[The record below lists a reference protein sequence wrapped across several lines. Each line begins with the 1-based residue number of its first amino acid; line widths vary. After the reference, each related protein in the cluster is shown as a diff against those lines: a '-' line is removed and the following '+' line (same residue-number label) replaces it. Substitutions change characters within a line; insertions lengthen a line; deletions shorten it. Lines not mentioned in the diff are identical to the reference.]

1 MPDRRHLLLLLC
13 TTAMV
18 AACSG
23 SPTPG
28 GGGSGDPAPSQS
40 AVTAPS
46 FPAEPVDAATL
57 TAYDMQTPLDLREE
71 AEARDQDGIAVH
83 DVSWISPFGG
93 RVSAWLVVPPG
104 DGPFAGLVYLHGS
117 ETWRDDLLDEAVA
130 MAHAGAVSLVLD
142 APFARTGDDRR
153 PALLAFDD
161 PQAERAMSAQAVVDA
176 RRAYDLLVTRDDV
189 DSDRLG
195 FVGHSWGASLGVVLA
210 AVDPRPTA
218 LVLITGR
225 PSWTG
230 FLRTAD
236 AEWVQRERDRLA
248 AGEWERY
255 LDLMAPLDAM
265 AEIGAV
271 DASRLYLQYGTADDV
286 VPPEVAQE
294 LLDAGAGARSD
305 LYDAGHALDDEA
317 TADRVSWLVERLGLQ
332 PVPQSVLD
340 EVGLP
345 DR

>member
-13 TTAMV
+13 ASVMV

-28 GGGSGDPAPSQS
+28 GGGSGDPTPSQA
-40 AVTAPS
+40 AVIPPS

-57 TAYDMQTPLDLREE
+57 TAYDAQAPLELREE
-71 AEARDQDGIAVH
+71 AEPRDEGGIAVH

-117 ETWRDDLLDEAVA
+117 ETWRDDFLDEAIA

-142 APFARTGDDRR
+142 APFARSGDDRR

-161 PQAERAMSAQAVVDA
+161 PPAERAMTAQAVVDA
-176 RRAYDLLVTRDDV
+176 RRAYDVLAVREDV
-189 DSDRLG
+189 DPDRLG

-210 AVDPRPTA
+210 AVDPRPA
-218 LVLITGR
+218 SLVLITGR

-230 FLRTAD
+230 FLYTAD
-236 AEWVQRERDRLA
+236 AEWVRRERDRLA
-248 AGEWERY
+248 ADEWERY
-255 LDLMAPLDAM
+255 LQLMAPLDAM
-265 AEIGAV
+265 AAIGTV
-271 DASRLYLQYGTADDV
+271 DASRLYLQYGSADDV
-286 VPPEVAQE
+286 VPREVAQE
-294 LLDAGAGARSD
+294 LVEAAAGARSD
-305 LYDAGHALDDEA
+305 FYDAGHALDDEA

-332 PVPQSVLD
+332 PVPQAILD